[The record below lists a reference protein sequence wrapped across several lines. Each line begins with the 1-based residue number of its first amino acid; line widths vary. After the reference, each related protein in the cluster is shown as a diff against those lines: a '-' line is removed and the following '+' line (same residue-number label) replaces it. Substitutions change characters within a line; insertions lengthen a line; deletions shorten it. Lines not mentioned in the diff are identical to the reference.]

1 MVLAYAPMSSRLLVL
16 GGALSVAA
24 VVVAQGAAKSQTTA
38 PPAIIPI
45 KITMTDT
52 TFIVTPKSA
61 PRAAFGRF
69 ILTNRGKKAHAFT
82 LGSAKRGIGI
92 QTGFTK
98 LLKPDQ
104 QAILVLFLDY
114 RGTIAYRGS
123 LPADRNKTRM
133 KGFFRIF

>member
-1 MVLAYAPMSSRLLVL
+1 MVLAYVAMSSRLLVL

-52 TFIVTPKSA
+52 AFSVTPKSA

-82 LGSAKRGIGI
+82 LGSEKRGIGI

-98 LLKPDQ
+98 MLKPDQ

-114 RGTIAYRGS
+114 RGRIAYRGS

-133 KGFFRIF
+133 KGFIRIF

>member
-1 MVLAYAPMSSRLLVL
+1 M
-16 GGALSVAA
+16 
-24 VVVAQGAAKSQTTA
+24 VAQGAAKPQTTA

-52 TFIVTPKSA
+52 AFNVSPKSA

-69 ILTNRGKKAHAFT
+69 ILTNRGKKPHAFT
-82 LGSAKRGIGI
+82 LGSTKRGIGI

-98 LLKPDQ
+98 VLKPDE

-123 LPADRNKTRM
+123 LPADRDKARM
-133 KGFFRIF
+133 KGLFRIF